1 MTLWKQ
7 NISQLYSVLE
17 KLSVRDTDQK
27 ELECEE
33 GFSRWKELTIQVR
46 SNGGVIYFIG
56 NGASASMASHFAA
69 DIAKNGGIRTHVFT
83 DPALITA
90 LANDLS
96 FEKVFSEPLHW
107 CMKEGD
113 MLVAISSSGNSPNVV
128 RGVERAREL
137 GGIVITLSAMDHD
150 NRIRKSGDL
159 NFYAAGKTY
168 GIAET
173 AHAAVLHYWTDAVIS
188 SK

>member
-1 MTLWKQ
+1 MISWKQ

-17 KLSVRDTDQK
+17 KLSVRNTDQK
-27 ELECEE
+27 ELGCEE
-33 GFSRWKELTIQVR
+33 GFSCWKELTLQVGSHNR
-46 SNGGVIYFIG
+46 FIYFIG
-56 NGASASMASHFAA
+56 NGASASMASHFAV
-69 DIAKNGGIRTHVFT
+69 DILKNAGIRTNVFT

-96 FEKVFSEPLHW
+96 YEETFSEPLTR
-107 CMKEGD
+107 CMTEGD

-137 GGIVITLSAMDHD
+137 GGVVITLSAMDHD

-173 AHAAVLHYWTDAVIS
+173 SHAAVLHYWTDAVIS